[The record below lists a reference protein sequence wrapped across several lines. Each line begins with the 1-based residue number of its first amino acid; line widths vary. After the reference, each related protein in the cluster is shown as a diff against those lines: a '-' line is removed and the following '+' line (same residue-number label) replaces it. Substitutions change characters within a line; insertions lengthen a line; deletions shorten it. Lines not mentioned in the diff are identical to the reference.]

1 MIEPHLTAEVY
12 IMNQKG
18 FSLIEVMVVIAII
31 SILSAVAIPGYQG
44 YMQKAAITDALQ
56 MVLPYKNSV
65 EICSFNQG
73 GLSQCN
79 SGTDNIP
86 NGTTGKYISK
96 LDVKSGIIKF
106 TGTKSLSNLDVTLTP
121 TIPEDN
127 NPFKWTVVC
136 DSKSNTNL
144 KLLCEKTFT
153 F

>member
-1 MIEPHLTAEVY
+1 
-12 IMNQKG
+12 MNQKG

-44 YMQKAAITDALQ
+44 YMQKAAITDVLQ

-73 GLSQCN
+73 SLSQCN

-106 TGTKSLSNLDVTLTP
+106 TGSKSLSNLDVTLTP
-121 TIPEDN
+121 TIPENN
-127 NPFKWTVVC
+127 NPFQWNVIC
-136 DSKSNTNL
+136 DSKNNAKL